1 MDVDDLL
8 NAVDLMIV
16 VGALDDLVVGAF
28 DDLVLMHGVLALKL
42 LAMFLDFTIPP
53 EAMAPTKA
61 VTKIAA
67 AVSLP
72 RLLLKILLKIPDAV
86 SASAT

>member
-1 MDVDDLL
+1 MDLDDLL
-8 NAVDLMIV
+8 NFVDLI

-42 LAMFLDFTIPP
+42 LAMFLDLTMPP
-53 EAMAPTKA
+53 EAIATTKV

>member
-1 MDVDDLL
+1 MDLDDLL
-8 NAVDLMIV
+8 NSVDLMV

-42 LAMFLDFTIPP
+42 LAMFLDLTMPP
-53 EAMAPTKA
+53 EAMATTKV

-72 RLLLKILLKIPDAV
+72 RLLTTLLKIPYAV